1 MKRRWLLAGVVLS
14 LGAFLLWVTLG
25 RDRHPDTSSVAS
37 YAPYME
43 LRGDIAPSWSPDD
56 KQVIY
61 SRGGPEGQN
70 LYLVAADRGT
80 PRPFLAGDGGLPVW
94 SHDGERIAFSSSRRG
109 KFRLLSALG
118 LAQPINIWAA
128 NAGGGGVQQLTD
140 SSVNFVDASWSPDGT
155 QLAFTAFPGPRVMT
169 VPASGGEAKLLAYGF
184 SPSWSPDGQRLA
196 YFSSQPGSGGAPYS
210 ILIQPAEGGT
220 AKLLSSFVI
229 KADFF
234 FRPTLDWSPDGERL
248 LTIQL
253 ENGQW
258 QPIIINQTEDR
269 IEGTLPTAGSAIYS
283 RWSHD
288 GKRIAYSLT
297 DTGHPHS
304 IELLT
309 LASGQRTQLTPR
321 LNYTSAQLV
330 RYKSAGDLE
339 IPSWLYLPRD
349 SSGARHPALIWLHG
363 GFPGAGSITNEF
375 DKSIQYFV
383 DQGFVVL
390 APNFRG
396 SAGFG
401 DELAR
406 FHQGDDIVPD
416 IAAGVNYLRG
426 LKSVDAENIGVVG
439 FSFGGFLA
447 LRSITQQP
455 ELFAAA
461 VDFYGLSDLGRYYQ
475 DNPPLR
481 PALSQLLGGT
491 PEQNPGAYRAASPLN
506 SVDRIKTP
514 VLLLHGT
521 ADGLAPYQHS
531 VELAKALKRAHKNY
545 EFISYRFAGH
555 GFSGKDEIDANQQA
569 MRFLLA
575 HLPAARMM
583 RKGK

>member
-1 MKRRWLLAGVVLS
+1 MKRNWLLAGVVA

-43 LRGDIAPSWSPDD
+43 VRGEIAPSWSPDD

-70 LYLVAADRGT
+70 LYVVAADGGT
-80 PRPFLAGDGGLPVW
+80 PRPFLAGDGGLPAW
-94 SHDGERIAFSSSRRG
+94 SHDGERIAFSSSRSG
-109 KFRLLSALG
+109 KFRLLRALG
-118 LAQPINIWAA
+118 LAQPINIWTA
-128 NAGGGGVQQLTD
+128 NAGGGDVRQVTD

-184 SPSWSPDGQRLA
+184 SPSWSPDGKRVA
-196 YFSSQPGSGGAPYS
+196 YFSSQPGSSGAPYS
-210 ILIQPAEGGT
+210 ILIVPAGGGT
-220 AKLLSSFVI
+220 AKRLSSLVI
-229 KADFF
+229 TADIF
-234 FRPTLDWSPDGERL
+234 FRPTLDWAPDGERL

-258 QPIIINQTEDR
+258 EPTIINQVEDR
-269 IEGTLPTAGSAIYS
+269 IERTLPTTGSAIYP

-309 LASGQRTQLTPR
+309 LASGQETELTPR
-321 LNYTSAQLV
+321 SSYTTAQLV
-330 RYKSAGDLE
+330 RYRSAGNLE

-349 SSGARHPALIWLHG
+349 SSVARHPALIWLHG
-363 GFPGAGSITNEF
+363 GWPGANSTKNEF
-375 DKSIQYFV
+375 DRSIQYFV

-390 APNFRG
+390 APNCRG

-406 FHQGDDIVPD
+406 FRQGDDIVPD
-416 IAAGVNYLRG
+416 IAAAVGFLRG
-426 LKSVDAENIGVVG
+426 LKSVDAESIGVLG
-439 FSFGGFLA
+439 FSFGGFLV

-461 VDFYGLSDLGRYYQ
+461 VDFYGLSDLVRYYQ

-481 PALSQLLGGT
+481 QALSQLLGGT
-491 PEQNPGAYRAASPLN
+491 PEQNPEAYRVASPLN
-506 SVDRIKTP
+506 FVDRIKTP

-521 ADGLAPYQHS
+521 SDALSPYQHS
-531 VELAKALKRAHKNY
+531 VEFAKALERAHKSY
-545 EFISYRFAGH
+545 ESIAYRFAGH

-569 MRFLLA
+569 LRFLRA

-583 RKGK
+583 RERR

>member
-1 MKRRWLLAGVVLS
+1 
-14 LGAFLLWVTLG
+14 
-25 RDRHPDTSSVAS
+25 
-37 YAPYME
+37 ME

-70 LYLVAADRGT
+70 LYLVAGDRGT

-94 SHDGERIAFSSSRRG
+94 SHDGGRIAFSSNRSG
-109 KFRLLSALG
+109 KFRLLRALG
-118 LAQPINIWAA
+118 LAQPINIWTA
-128 NAGGGGVQQLTD
+128 NAVGGDVRQVTD
-140 SSVNFVDASWSPDGT
+140 SGVNFVDASWSPDGT

-184 SPSWSPDGQRLA
+184 SPSWSPDGQRVA

-210 ILIQPAEGGT
+210 ILIQPAGGGT
-220 AKLLSSFVI
+220 AKPLSSFVI

-258 QPIIINQTEDR
+258 QPTIVNPTEDR
-269 IEGTLPTAGSAIYS
+269 IERTLPTTGSAIYP

-309 LASGQRTQLTPR
+309 LASGQKNQVTPR
-321 LNYTSAQLV
+321 SSYTTAQLV
-330 RYKSAGDLE
+330 TYKSAGDLE

-349 SSGARHPALIWLHG
+349 SGGARHPALIWLHG
-363 GFPGAGSITNEF
+363 GWPGTASIRNEF
-375 DKSIQYFV
+375 DRSIQYFV

-390 APNFRG
+390 APDYRG

-447 LRSITQQP
+447 LRSITQEP

-461 VDFYGLSDLGRYYQ
+461 VDFYGLSDLVRYYQ
-475 DNPPLR
+475 DNPPMR

-491 PEQNPGAYRAASPLN
+491 PEQNPEAYRAASPVN
-506 SVDRIKTP
+506 FVDRIKTP

-521 ADGLAPYQHS
+521 ADGFALYQHS
-531 VELAKALKRAHKNY
+531 VEFAKALKRAHKNY

-583 RKGK
+583 REVR

>member
-1 MKRRWLLAGVVLS
+1 
-14 LGAFLLWVTLG
+14 
-25 RDRHPDTSSVAS
+25 
-37 YAPYME
+37 ME
-43 LRGDIAPSWSPDD
+43 FRADIAPSWSPDD

-80 PRPFLAGDGGLPVW
+80 PRPFLAGDGALPVW
-94 SHDGERIAFSSSRRG
+94 SHDGERIAFSSNRSG
-109 KFRLLSALG
+109 KFRLLRALG
-118 LAQPINIWAA
+118 LAQPINIWTA
-128 NAGGGGVQQLTD
+128 NAGGGDVRQVTD
-140 SSVNFVDASWSPDGT
+140 STVNFVDASWSPDGT

-184 SPSWSPDGQRLA
+184 SPSWSPDGKRVA
-196 YFSSQPGSGGAPYS
+196 YFSSQPASGGAPYS
-210 ILIQPAEGGT
+210 ILIQPAGGGT
-220 AKLLSSFVI
+220 AKPLSSFVI
-229 KADFF
+229 TADIF

-258 QPIIINQTEDR
+258 QPTIINQTEDR
-269 IEGTLPTAGSAIYS
+269 IERTLPTTGSAIYPS
-283 RWSHD
+283 WSHV
-288 GKRIAYSLT
+288 GERIAYGLT
-297 DTGHPHS
+297 DTGHPLS
-304 IELLT
+304 IKVLT
-309 LASGQRTQLTPR
+309 LESGQRAALTPR
-321 LNYTSAQLV
+321 SSYTTAQLV
-330 RYKSAGDLE
+330 RYKSTGDLE

-349 SSGARHPALIWLHG
+349 SSVARHPALIWLHG
-363 GFPGAGSITNEF
+363 GWPGAGSIRNEF
-375 DKSIQYFV
+375 DRSIQYFV

-390 APNFRG
+390 APNCRG

-406 FHQGDDIVPD
+406 LHQGDDIVPD
-416 IAAGVNYLRG
+416 IAAGVSYLRG
-426 LKSVDAENIGVVG
+426 LKSVDAESIGVVG
-439 FSFGGFLA
+439 FSFGGFLV
-447 LRSITQQP
+447 LRSITQEP

-461 VDFYGLSDLGRYYQ
+461 VDFYGLSDLVKYYH

-491 PEQNPGAYRAASPLN
+491 PEQNPEAYRAASPVN
-506 SVDRIKTP
+506 FVDRIKTP
-514 VLLLHGT
+514 VLLLHGA
-521 ADGLAPYQHS
+521 ADALAPYQHS
-531 VELAKALKRAHKNY
+531 VEFAKALKRAHKKY
-545 EFISYRFAGH
+545 ESITYRFAGH

-583 RKGK
+583 RERR